1 MSGAR
6 EADAK
11 GDLSNGRL
19 AATTVLALL
28 AGVFLSVLVAALPD
42 PWGQPGGLLLQGAAV
57 LGAGMLTA
65 AFVVVFAKRFGRQ
78 GKQGFRSHVWLASV
92 GAALV
97 FVHAASGL
105 DRPPAALLALL
116 IFLIALGVWSRMQG
130 ARLMAATFGE
140 KPRAFQAPDVDAR
153 ARLQRIIDAKQAL
166 LRDIDDQ
173 ADEALFSPT
182 PRHWLRA
189 PLAVARYSR
198 LGAEERALTG
208 ATATM
213 PRAQA
218 LWRLGHRL
226 VAWAFLAGLLG
237 HIAIVMFFAR
247 YAADDR
253 AIYWLHFAAWDF

>member
-1 MSGAR
+1 MRG
-6 EADAK
+6 ADAK

-19 AATTVLALL
+19 AATTMLALL
-28 AGVFLSVLVAALPD
+28 AGVFLAILAAALPD

-65 AFVVVFAKRFGRQ
+65 SFLVIFAKRFGRH

-92 GAALV
+92 GMALV

-116 IFLIALGVWSRMQG
+116 VALVALGMWSRMQG

-140 KPRAFQAPDVDAR
+140 KPRAFRAPDTDAR
-153 ARLQRIIDAKQAL
+153 ARLARIIDAKQAL
-166 LRDIDDQ
+166 LRAIDPD
-173 ADEALFSPT
+173 ANEALFSPE

-189 PLAVARYSR
+189 PLAVLRYSR
-198 LGAEERALTG
+198 LAAEERALTG

-218 LWRLGHRL
+218 LWRMVHRL
-226 VAWAFLAGLLG
+226 IAWAFLAGLLG

-253 AIYWLHFAAWDF
+253 TIYWLHFAAWDF